1 MNIQD
6 LMDGED
12 PSDHQTVA
20 DHWSGVAAQSIR
32 QAYHLRV
39 VSWVLRIYTGAGGMP
54 PLRKFGSPALAA
66 SAQLLEIPQLA
77 EINPDVA
84 TVAEL
89 LERKAAIVLSPLQE
103 RGEANWPVGDCAMAR
118 TLQWLGS
125 SAGLNDA
132 EFAIFEFAVAM
143 RAFRILRSAVQAWG
157 AITLPDTAHALSA
170 VLNIS
175 VEQIQAALHPSSAL
189 LTSAILRLHPDGEEY
204 LDSLLFVSS
213 RLAQGI
219 AHHQGPPQEILSYMV
234 LPLQRTELGMD
245 SFLHIGHHS
254 NLAGSFIQG
263 ALHAAEAGEAA
274 GHLLVSGNPGLGKTE
289 WARAVLHASDVNA
302 LEMVATARWGAAITG
317 EDRLQHLRMVLHMLR
332 ASKRTVILFDEAD
345 DVFSNS
351 GGHQGFSARAMSSR
365 ITRYRFGHGDA
376 DAVSME
382 NNRAAL
388 NHLLETSRIPVIWVM
403 NHPEVLDPAV
413 RRRFDAEVHFDEIP
427 RSVRLGL
434 IQKRFGSLNS
444 GDSAVIT
451 NAAIITNAEIERW
464 ADIKSLTP
472 ALIDRLARMVER
484 AQAAKQPMDEAMCRH
499 WLRQRIPGR
508 QTQHLHIASSK
519 AVSAKDP
526 NAWNPE
532 QVNANVDLME
542 LVAGIRRVGSAR
554 LALCG
559 LPGTGK
565 TAFANA
571 LARMLDKPL
580 LEKRASDLL
589 SAYVGETE
597 QRICEAFEEAL
608 EEDAVL
614 FIDEVDGLLANRDQA
629 HRNWEVTQVNELLE
643 QLGEYSGVV
652 VIASNRMQAMD
663 PAVQRRID
671 IQITFEALKPAQVRA
686 GFAALCASQDIACSD
701 TDLDRA
707 SALNGVTPGD
717 FAALD
722 RRLRFSPDARTAEV
736 VISLLRDLLDQ
747 KQPQKHPMGF
757 VHARAHSTK
766 AVRLFNPRKGESQ

>member
-1 MNIQD
+1 
-6 LMDGED
+6 L
-12 PSDHQTVA
+12 
-20 DHWSGVAAQSIR
+20 
-32 QAYHLRV
+32 
-39 VSWVLRIYTGAGGMP
+39 
-54 PLRKFGSPALAA
+54 
-66 SAQLLEIPQLA
+66 
-77 EINPDVA
+77 
-84 TVAEL
+84 
-89 LERKAAIVLSPLQE
+89 
-103 RGEANWPVGDCAMAR
+103 
-118 TLQWLGS
+118 
-125 SAGLNDA
+125 
-132 EFAIFEFAVAM
+132 
-143 RAFRILRSAVQAWG
+143 
-157 AITLPDTAHALSA
+157 
-170 VLNIS
+170 
-175 VEQIQAALHPSSAL
+175 
-189 LTSAILRLHPDGEEY
+189 
-204 LDSLLFVSS
+204 
-213 RLAQGI
+213 
-219 AHHQGPPQEILSYMV
+219 
-234 LPLQRTELGMD
+234 D
-245 SFLHIGHHS
+245 SFLQISNHS
-254 NLAGSFIQG
+254 DLTRCFIQG

-302 LEMVATARWGAAITG
+302 LEMVATGRWGAAITG

-351 GGHQGFSARAMSSR
+351 GGPQGFSARAMSSR
-365 ITRYRFGHGDA
+365 NTRYRFGHGDA

-427 RSVRLGL
+427 RSVRLDL
-434 IQKRFGSLNS
+434 IQKRFGSLNN
-444 GDSAVIT
+444 GDSADIT

-484 AQAAKQPMDEAMCRH
+484 ARAAGLPMDEAMCRH

-508 QTQHLHIASSK
+508 QTQHLHIVSSN
-519 AVSAKDP
+519 AVGAKDP
-526 NAWNPE
+526 NVWNPE

-542 LVAGIRRVGSAR
+542 LVAGIRKVGSAR

-614 FIDEVDGLLANRDQA
+614 FIDEIDGLLANRDMA

-652 VIASNRMQAMD
+652 VIATNRIQAID
-663 PAVQRRID
+663 PAALRRLD
-671 IQITFEALKPAQVRA
+671 IHIRFAPLRPEQVRD
-686 GFAALCASQDIACSD
+686 GFAALCSAQGIACEAVE
-701 TDLDRA
+701 LEA
-707 SALNGVTPGD
+707 VGNLNGVTPGD
-717 FAALD
+717 FTALS
-722 RRLRFSPDARTAEV
+722 RRLRFAPDVRTASNL
-736 VISLLRDLLDQ
+736 IDLLRGLLAD
-747 KQPQKHPMGF
+747 KQPQRAPMGF
-757 VHARAHSTK
+757 VSPQPGSMGPDAA
-766 AVRLFNPRKGESQ
+766 G